1 MKVVQKPTSNVSS
14 LRSMVGAIKAGS
26 FAAYE
31 VEQKADAAKVGK
43 EIEAFIGKDLKSVKI
58 FIIKAA

>member
-14 LRSMVGAIKAGS
+14 LRSMVGAIRAGA

-31 VEQKADAAKVGK
+31 IEQKADAAKIAREV
-43 EIEAFIGKDLKSVKI
+43 EAFIGKDLKSVMVVL
-58 FIIKAA
+58 IKQ

>member
-43 EIEAFIGKDLKSVKI
+43 EIEAFIGKDLKPVKVI
-58 FIIKAA
+58 LIKD